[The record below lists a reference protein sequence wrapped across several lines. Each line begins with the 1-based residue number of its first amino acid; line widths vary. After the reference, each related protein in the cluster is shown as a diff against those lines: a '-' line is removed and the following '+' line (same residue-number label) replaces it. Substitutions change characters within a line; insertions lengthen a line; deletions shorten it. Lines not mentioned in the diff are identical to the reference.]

1 MYARVS
7 RRQFGGKS
15 YDYLQLC
22 EAYRNDKG
30 QPRTRVLANF
40 GRIDHLDRAKV
51 DSVING
57 LLKYSSF
64 PEGPRVSEL
73 DHGRVMD
80 YGDILT
86 VVHLWARLKI
96 SEAIAAHLKDVK
108 AEFDVAGMI
117 QVMVLNRISDP
128 LSKLGVLR
136 WLQTVYIPELK
147 SGSVQYQ
154 HLLRAMD
161 YLLSIKDE
169 LEQDLYNELV
179 TLFSPEVDLV
189 YYDLTSTYFEGEGP
203 ELAAHG
209 YSRDHRP
216 DRKQI
221 VLALVVTKEGLPIY
235 HEVLPGNTADVSTLQ
250 ATAQTLATRY
260 RLGRVIMVCDRGM
273 ISTDNVEKLEELGLP
288 FIIALRPRNNEEAQA
303 LYQKTLAGFTPV
315 PELGELIIK
324 ETKKEGYRYIQCHN
338 PNVAKETKRNREER
352 FKKAAAEVTKLEKRF
367 KNGSVSER
375 DLYHKVQSLLEE
387 RGLSRFFEP
396 RIEGDTIILYRPE
409 EIWEQ
414 ENYLAGKFFLKTS
427 LDADRFPSAEVVKS
441 YKQLQT
447 VENAFRELKDFLK
460 IRPVFHYTDERVRAH
475 VFICVLAYLFERL
488 IELRCRRASLR
499 HTGRRALELL
509 SRLKAIECQIG
520 ERRVVLS
527 NRVEEETRRILEAMD
542 IPIPEKIVGNQ

>member
-216 DRKQI
+216 DRKQ
-221 VLALVVTKEGLPIY
+221 L
-235 HEVLPGNTADVSTLQ
+235 
-250 ATAQTLATRY
+250 
-260 RLGRVIMVCDRGM
+260 
-273 ISTDNVEKLEELGLP
+273 
-288 FIIALRPRNNEEAQA
+288 
-303 LYQKTLAGFTPV
+303 KTLH
-315 PELGELIIK
+315 EHK
-324 ETKKEGYRYIQCHN
+324 EHIVHRSG
-338 PNVAKETKRNREER
+338 VS
-352 FKKAAAEVTKLEKRF
+352 AA
-367 KNGSVSER
+367 S
-375 DLYHKVQSLLEE
+375 H
-387 RGLSRFFEP
+387 
-396 RIEGDTIILYRPE
+396 
-409 EIWEQ
+409 
-414 ENYLAGKFFLKTS
+414 
-427 LDADRFPSAEVVKS
+427 ADRDAG
-441 YKQLQT
+441 
-447 VENAFRELKDFLK
+447 
-460 IRPVFHYTDERVRAH
+460 VFAGPDVA
-475 VFICVLAYLFERL
+475 
-488 IELRCRRASLR
+488 
-499 HTGRRALELL
+499 G
-509 SRLKAIECQIG
+509 
-520 ERRVVLS
+520 
-527 NRVEEETRRILEAMD
+527 
-542 IPIPEKIVGNQ
+542 